1 LLKSARKKEKD
12 PEGRMPLAEHL
23 RELRNRL
30 AKAMLALTV
39 VSIGAAYYSAELM
52 SFLSAPVPRC
62 TKGLGEATGGSCAV
76 VAYTDLLSPFT
87 TTVKVSVMAGVI
99 ISSPIWLY
107 QLWAFVAP
115 GLHKHERKYTY
126 MFVSAA
132 VPLFLG
138 GAWLAYTVMPIS
150 MRVLLGITPDGSAN
164 ILPMDK
170 ILDFTVRMVL
180 IFGAAFELPLLLVMI
195 NLTGMVTGRR
205 MLGWWRGVVMGVFVF
220 GAVATPTTDPVGMIA
235 LAGPIVV
242 LYFIAVGISMLNDR
256 RRQRANPDAE
266 LDDDEASELD
276 LTPQGIGEV
285 ETVSANRALPE
296 QAGPERVNGYDDVT

>member
-1 LLKSARKKEKD
+1 
-12 PEGRMPLAEHL
+12 M
-23 RELRNRL
+23 
-30 AKAMLALTV
+30 
-39 VSIGAAYYSAELM
+39 GA
-52 SFLSAPVPRC
+52 
-62 TKGLGEATGGSCAV
+62 
-76 VAYTDLLSPFT
+76 
-87 TTVKVSVMAGVI
+87 
-99 ISSPIWLY
+99 
-107 QLWAFVAP
+107 
-115 GLHKHERKYTY
+115 
-126 MFVSAA
+126 
-132 VPLFLG
+132 
-138 GAWLAYTVMPIS
+138 
-150 MRVLLGITPDGSAN
+150 
-164 ILPMDK
+164 
-170 ILDFTVRMVL
+170 
-180 IFGAAFELPLLLVMI
+180 
-195 NLTGMVTGRR
+195 VTGRR